1 LIELFIASIVQ
12 GITEFIP
19 VSSSLHLIIYSKL
32 FSNKPLSLILISSM
46 HMGSAIAL
54 IIFLLFD
61 LRSKYKT
68 FINFKFIKVLIVAT
82 LPIFIVGLFFF
93 EILEDVSEITTLM
106 IFSTIFFGILLYISD
121 YYSDAKK
128 SLKDISFSDSLLIG
142 IFQCFSLLPGVSRS
156 ASIIIS
162 SRFLKIDRESSIL
175 MSAILS
181 APVILGAFVLGIYK
195 VDFNNIVGNQ
205 LVFDIALSLGFSM
218 ISSYIVLKIFYKY
231 SRVNGFGFLRRIELS
246 WDSYCFYNF
255 KKSLSLII
263 FIPNSLAFL
272 NLEPDFSPATNISV
286 LLLIEETTFPF

>member
-106 IFSTIFFGILLYISD
+106 IFSTISFGILLYISD

-231 SRVNGFGFLRRIELS
+231 SRVNGFGIFAAYRVILGSLLFLQL
-246 WDSYCFYNF
+246 
-255 KKSLSLII
+255 
-263 FIPNSLAFL
+263 
-272 NLEPDFSPATNISV
+272 
-286 LLLIEETTFPF
+286 